1 MPGPARGAN
10 LRRLATDSQRAHALP
25 GTDDVAFYEAHGW
38 WVSPPILDEPL
49 VDAALAATE
58 SYYAGELD
66 DGPPIPANDTPQPPY
81 GDGIRGHLHAALRR
95 RELGAVAF
103 DPVIGAIAARL
114 AGASTIR
121 LFHDQLIYKPRE
133 APGAAYTRIGWH
145 TDGQYWLTCTS
156 RRMITA
162 WIPLHDVD
170 AELGSLMVLDRS
182 HRWSDDIPGKERA
195 DGYDQDLD
203 AKQRLLGA
211 GRDSEKVVLSL
222 RKGQVSFH
230 HMLTYHA
237 SGPNTADRPRHSLTV
252 HMQDGDNRHS
262 QARLPDGSPA
272 VHAMDALVRSEDGVP
287 DYADPRYCP
296 VLFDSGAT

>member
-1 MPGPARGAN
+1 MCVVSTSRRLPRWIGPDGEIPDAHTIAAPGDDAQRSSIASASGSLQCTGARASIDRSLRAVPGPARGAN
-10 LRRLATDSQRAHALP
+10 LRRLATDSQPAHSLP

-38 WVSPPILDEPL
+38 WVSPPILDESL

-133 APGAAYTRIGWH
+133 APGATYTRIGWH

-182 HRWSDDIPGKERA
+182 HRWSDDVPGKVRA

-211 GRDSEKVVLSL
+211 G
-222 RKGQVSFH
+222 
-230 HMLTYHA
+230 
-237 SGPNTADRPRHSLTV
+237 P
-252 HMQDGDNRHS
+252 
-262 QARLPDGSPA
+262 
-272 VHAMDALVRSEDGVP
+272 
-287 DYADPRYCP
+287 
-296 VLFDSGAT
+296 